1 MNYIYTFPMTD
12 NSYLTEFYHQFSYNK
27 DPEYESQYFKIVPAS
42 SNPSGLEIT
51 IYKDDNPFIK
61 DSKTYPRSEIRGI
74 TQIKDGVNYTVN
86 WEQYLENYPSGYWFS
101 FFQIFAK
108 NGPNIMLRW
117 ADDNFEL
124 LIIQDRN
131 TIIPLKLNITED
143 IETWISWKIEFMLDT
158 PNGYIKIYR
167 NNIKLME
174 TNGNLTGGDDSYL
187 KFGIYSQEMQPT
199 DTMLLFIKNLSLS
212 TKPVDKP

>member
-1 MNYIYTFPMTD
+1 
-12 NSYLTEFYHQFSYNK
+12 
-27 DPEYESQYFKIVPAS
+27 
-42 SNPSGLEIT
+42 
-51 IYKDDNPFIK
+51 
-61 DSKTYPRSEIRGI
+61 
-74 TQIKDGVNYTVN
+74 
-86 WEQYLENYPSGYWFS
+86 
-101 FFQIFAK
+101 
-108 NGPNIMLRW
+108 
-117 ADDNFEL
+117 
-124 LIIQDRN
+124 
-131 TIIPLKLNITED
+131 
-143 IETWISWKIEFMLDT
+143 MLDT